1 MCTTTNKFFKL
12 PDAQKDLIAHR
23 PGVSGFRRLGGTT
36 ARSLDQETPP
46 DLCEAFG
53 VHVTGELSE
62 RERATLGDYWASW
75 KLANIWPRVPSDFKE
90 TWRKYMIAVTRL
102 SRDLMRLC
110 ALALQLDEGFF
121 DGKFDNHVSSL
132 VANYYY
138 PQLKPPK
145 PGQLRRGEHTDWGGL
160 TVLYQEDGPGGL
172 QVHQANTGWRG
183 VPAIPGSFVVN
194 IGDLMAFWTAGQWVS
209 TMHRVITPEQGSAS
223 SRLSIPFFYLPNHDA
238 PVEPIEPFAAR
249 SAQRR
254 FGSVTAGRLISDK
267 MQKTFST
274 TYSRPE

>member
-1 MCTTTNKFFKL
+1 MSHAQKIVTVVDGLVPVLDLSSAGTAGGRSAIARAIGGACESSGFFAIVGHGVPQELVHRMCTTTNKFFKL

-62 RERATLGDYWASW
+62 QERATLGDYWASW
-75 KLANIWPRVPSDFKE
+75 KLANIWPRVPSDFKK
-90 TWRKYMIAVTRL
+90 TWQKYMIAMTRL
-102 SRDLMRLC
+102 CRDLMRLC

-121 DGKFDNHVSSL
+121 DAKFDNHVSSL

-145 PGQLRRGEHTDWGGL
+145 LGQLRRGEHTDWGGL

-172 QVHQANTGWRG
+172 QVRQGNTGWR
-183 VPAIPGSFVVN
+183 
-194 IGDLMAFWTAGQWVS
+194 D
-209 TMHRVITPEQGSAS
+209 
-223 SRLSIPFFYLPNHDA
+223 
-238 PVEPIEPFAAR
+238 
-249 SAQRR
+249 
-254 FGSVTAGRLISDK
+254 
-267 MQKTFST
+267 
-274 TYSRPE
+274 

>member
-36 ARSLDQETPP
+36 ARSLDRETPP

-62 RERATLGDYWASW
+62 QERATLGDYWASW
-75 KLANIWPRVPSDFKE
+75 KLANIWPRVPSDFKK
-90 TWRKYMIAVTRL
+90 TWQKYMIAMTRL
-102 SRDLMRLC
+102 CRDLMRLC

-121 DGKFDNHVSSL
+121 DAKFDNHVSSL

-172 QVHQANTGWRG
+172 QVRQGNTGWRD
-183 VPAIPGSFVVN
+183 VPAIPVV
-194 IGDLMAFWTAGQWVS
+194 S
-209 TMHRVITPEQGSAS
+209 
-223 SRLSIPFFYLPNHDA
+223 
-238 PVEPIEPFAAR
+238 
-249 SAQRR
+249 
-254 FGSVTAGRLISDK
+254 
-267 MQKTFST
+267 
-274 TYSRPE
+274 